1 MDEVLLQKAATIE
14 RCLRRIEEEYRGHE
28 TELETNYSRQD
39 AIVLNLLRACE
50 AAIDMAMHVVRLRRL
65 GLPQTSREAFV
76 LLEKAGLISPSLS
89 QRMQAMVG
97 FRNVAVHDCQALSL
111 PILRQILEERLP
123 DFLEFSAT
131 LLRTLPDHEA

>member
-28 TELETNYSRQD
+28 RELETNYSRQD

-65 GLPQTSREAFV
+65 GLPQTSQEAFA

-97 FRNVAVHDCQALSL
+97 FPNVAVHDYQALSL